1 MKKCYK
7 KLNEYI
13 EEAKEFYVFDEEGN
27 LYSYKNNK
35 LKALKKISNSNSF
48 KFGTIGSKDKSV
60 SAKNLKNTFK
70 LLKKNIVIEINE
82 QLELNLNIKTKEVN
96 INELFQLSS
105 FDERFKDY
113 YYFNSDGKLYS
124 AKRGYKELK
133 LQKTN
138 NYHICSI
145 DGKRTSISPTY
156 LRALIGKG
164 FENAIDSAKRGYK
177 ELKLQKTNNYHICS
191 IDGKRTSISPTYL
204 RALIGK
210 GFENAIEPI
219 EGEEWKWIEGYE
231 GIYKISNC
239 GRVVNFKGELSPSL
253 AKGYYQ
259 IILCREGQTKT
270 YRIHSLVAKHFVEGY
285 EEGLVVNHKDL
296 NKTNNRAENLE
307 WVSQKENIIHYYQNK
322 NKLVS

>member
-164 FENAIDSAKRGYK
+164 FENAI
-177 ELKLQKTNNYHICS
+177 
-191 IDGKRTSISPTYL
+191 
-204 RALIGK
+204 
-210 GFENAIEPI
+210 EPI